1 MWLRELRN
9 AADSNSSLLDCLVL
23 VGNKVGESV
32 LVAHPATRKHYTKHF
47 NVIYVDIFNSREIRL
62 ADIRTDLPN
71 IEISSEEQQANASR
85 MELASSARVSAKTGE
100 GVDKAF
106 EGLILRVYEVEHGRV
121 KEVVP
126 PAETPSSG
134 ITLSATKAPLGP
146 EQSECCA

>member
-1 MWLRELRN
+1 M
-9 AADSNSSLLDCLVL
+9 A
-23 VGNKVGESV
+23 G
-32 LVAHPATRKHYTKHF
+32 
-47 NVIYVDIFNSREIRL
+47 
-62 ADIRTDLPN
+62 IRTDLPN

-121 KEVVP
+121 KEAVP

-134 ITLSATKAPLGP
+134 IKLSAIKAPLGP
-146 EQSECCA
+146 EQSECCT